1 MKILK
6 RFLDIFKNLYFVRK
20 IYWTGYSYAKKLSF
34 WITKGSVY
42 IGQKVQIIGID
53 NILFGE
59 HISIGDF
66 CWINI
71 NHRVKPDELVIGDKS
86 HIGRNN
92 FISVGDHLKIGEY
105 FFSSCY
111 CSIIGASHD
120 KDPFNSYI
128 ASKVVNLG
136 SGISIGAN
144 VFMGAHSK
152 IIGGVNVGFGS
163 IISAGAIVTKDVP
176 PLSLVVGS
184 PAKVVAR
191 FNSKKGEWSAA
202 FDLHKVGD
210 MSEEEY
216 LQLVKNE
223 KTKVTTPYHAAS
235 EKFGWI

>member
-1 MKILK
+1 M
-6 RFLDIFKNLYFVRK
+6 
-20 IYWTGYSYAKKLSF
+20 
-34 WITKGSVY
+34 
-42 IGQKVQIIGID
+42 
-53 NILFGE
+53 
-59 HISIGDF
+59 
-66 CWINI
+66 
-71 NHRVKPDELVIGDKS
+71 
-86 HIGRNN
+86 
-92 FISVGDHLKIGEY
+92 
-105 FFSSCY
+105 
-111 CSIIGASHD
+111 
-120 KDPFNSYI
+120 
-128 ASKVVNLG
+128 NLG

-223 KTKVTTPYHAAS
+223 KIKVTTPYHAAS